1 MKTQF
6 TLQVSMSSLLA
17 DSKVIPDKGEIFIEQ
32 DGTVRTLKNA
42 QVIFHKDSSYHIVK
56 ESEVMVVGR
65 NDFSA
70 KGNYYYKMNNG
81 TSEKIAVADIGVN
94 NPYKGQVVPE
104 GKKGKKVIDARD
116 MSQVYTFAHATIEE
130 EANFK
135 LDNKVF
141 YKGKFDFDS
150 KHKDIS
156 LDGFIKIDIAN
167 NNSDWIANVQTLDP
181 KKPAVSM
188 DKILNDPNN
197 KLYL

>member
-1 MKTQF
+1 MCIR
-6 TLQVSMSSLLA
+6 
-17 DSKVIPDKGEIFIEQ
+17 DR

-104 GKKGKKVIDARD
+104 LSLIHISRAHETVLDLVCRLLLEKK
-116 MSQVYTFAHATIEE
+116 
-130 EANFK
+130 
-135 LDNKVF
+135 
-141 YKGKFDFDS
+141 
-150 KHKDIS
+150 KDTPM
-156 LDGFIKIDIAN
+156 LTCIAIIV
-167 NNSDWIANVQTLDP
+167 NSTTYSNHP
-181 KKPAVSM
+181 
-188 DKILNDPNN
+188 
-197 KLYL
+197 